1 MAGFL
6 QGGGVG
12 KTLAEWMIYGETE
25 ADAWS
30 MDIARY
36 GDFASNREYIKQT
49 TGQFYS
55 RRFVMS
61 YPNEQLPAGRD
72 LKRTA
77 VWDIQRKNGAIFY
90 FKENLLFC
98 KMNLFR
104 YALI

>member
-12 KTLAEWMIYGETE
+12 KTLAEWIIYGETE
-25 ADAWS
+25 TDPWS
-30 MDIARY
+30 LDIARY

-72 LKRTA
+72 LKKAQFGVIKKRM
-77 VWDIQRKNGAIFY
+77 V
-90 FKENLLFC
+90 LFLE
-98 KMNLFR
+98 KVGV
-104 YALI
+104 

>member
-1 MAGFL
+1 MVSWQAF

-12 KTLAEWMIYGETE
+12 KTLAEWMIFGETE
-25 ADAWS
+25 VYPWS

-36 GDFASNREYIKQT
+36 GEFASNREYIKQT

-77 VWDIQRKNGAIFY
+77 VWDIQKNNGAIFG
-90 FKENLLFC
+90 NS
-98 KMNLFR
+98 
-104 YALI
+104 